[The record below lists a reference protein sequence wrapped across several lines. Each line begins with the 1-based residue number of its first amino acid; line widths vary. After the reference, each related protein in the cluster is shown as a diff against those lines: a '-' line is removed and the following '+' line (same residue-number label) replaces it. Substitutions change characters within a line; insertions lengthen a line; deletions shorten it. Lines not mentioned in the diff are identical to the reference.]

1 MVKLLL
7 KSVLFLILLFGSY
20 AIYYA
25 YNPVN
30 EELNKANDYLLAIE
44 TKHQKLEKLPGPRII
59 FMGGSS
65 VAFGVDSKSIGDSLG
80 LNGFNLGLH
89 AGLGL
94 QFMVNEALNVVKAGD
109 ILVVSTE
116 FFLGEGQM
124 KMLAY
129 MRQNYPASE
138 QYMNLNASE
147 KISYPYELA
156 MDNILSKNSR
166 VQNTFLKGKKTVVQQ
181 DTNSVYKRDGFNERG
196 DYELHLDQDAR
207 PWGIFVKYD
216 QKDELYNSGIEQL
229 NKLAALKEKGVQ
241 VFYLFP
247 GYPIEEYK
255 RFQNPLQSFESQL
268 KAGLLFPVLGKVTDF
283 LYPEADFYDTVYHLR
298 RKGRSER
305 TKTIVRLLR
314 EALKLGKEVIQ

>member
-1 MVKLLL
+1 MAKLLL
-7 KSVLFLILLFGSY
+7 KSILFLILLFGSY
-20 AIYYA
+20 AVFYA

-44 TKHQKLEKLPGPRII
+44 PKHQLLEKLPSPRII

-65 VAFGVDSKSIGDSLG
+65 VAFGIDSKSIGDSLG

-94 QFMVNEALNVVKAGD
+94 QFMVNEALEMTKPGD

-116 FFLGEGQM
+116 YFLGEGQM

-129 MRQNYPASE
+129 MRHNFPASE

-166 VQNTFLKGKKTVVQQ
+166 VQNTFLKGKKTVVKQ
-181 DTNSVYKRDGFNERG
+181 DTNNVYKKNGFNERG
-196 DYELHLDQDAR
+196 DYELHLDQEAR

-216 QKDELYNSGIEQL
+216 QKDEPYSSGIQML
-229 NKLAALKEKGVQ
+229 NKLASLKEKGVQ
-241 VFYLFP
+241 IFYVFP
-247 GYPIEEYK
+247 GYPLEEYN
-255 RFQNPLQSFESQL
+255 RFQKPLQSFENQL
-268 KAGLLFPVLGKVTDF
+268 KAGLQFPVLGKVTDF
-283 LYPEADFYDTVYHLR
+283 LYPETDFYDTVYHLR

-305 TKTIVRLLR
+305 TKTLVQLLR
-314 EALKLGKEVIQ
+314 KALKLNKGIIQ